1 MFWTIV
7 VWLLK
12 GLVVL
17 WVLQLAVF
25 AVGFSI
31 ASKVSR
37 SSVRDAA
44 DRTAEDDVIADV
56 GLESPVS
63 KPAT

>member
-1 MFWTIV
+1 M

-37 SSVRDAA
+37 SCVRDAA